1 MHQRHFSVP
10 RSFYWAKHEQAAQIK
25 RVSPVSWKHV
35 NFYGQ
40 YNFLETAGGL
50 DLSALVDWLEA
61 FNGGGKAAN

>member
-1 MHQRHFSVP
+1 MERF
-10 RSFYWAKHEQAAQIK
+10 FYIARLLLPQQADQIK

-50 DLSALVDWLEA
+50 DLSAIVDSPEA
-61 FNGGGKAAN
+61 FNGGGKTAKC